1 MSLPE
6 SAAVPSGAPE
16 VVVLAL
22 EEEGVARAL
31 ILARSLRRA
40 GRSVVFEPQAG
51 RSLKAQLRRAG
62 DLEARF
68 VLILGESEIR
78 EGAVAI
84 KKMSDGTQERVSLE
98 RVETT
103 LRGMSGA

>member
-6 SAAVPSGAPE
+6 GAAVSSGAPE

-22 EEEGVARAL
+22 EEQGVVRAL
-31 ILARSLRRA
+31 VLARSLRRA
-40 GRSVVFEPQAG
+40 GRRVVFEPQPD

-68 VLILGESEIR
+68 VLILGESEVR
-78 EGAVAI
+78 EGAVVI
-84 KKMSDGTQERVSLE
+84 KRMSDGAQERVPLE
-98 RVETT
+98 HAEAG
-103 LRGMSGA
+103 LREMSGA